1 MIDSTVMSALTRP
14 LSPTHRII
22 TEPSDVPLI
31 TSVQENGFAS
41 PSPVCHIDQVALLK
55 GGGLP
60 SVEVVHLQGWSTD
73 SCLYHQLHLTR
84 DY

>member
-1 MIDSTVMSALTRP
+1 MMSALTTP
-14 LSPTHRII
+14 LSLTHRII

-31 TSVQENGFAS
+31 ASVQENGFAS
-41 PSPVCHIDQVALLK
+41 PSPVRHIDQVALLK
-55 GGGLP
+55 GGVLP

-73 SCLYHQLHLTR
+73 SCLYHQPHLTS